1 MRLSAVSL
9 CALALSLL
17 PARLVAQGGG
27 GTLRGVVRDSADR
40 PLVNVEVVATP
51 GPHRARTD
59 SLGRFTMAGIGGGK
73 YILHARKLGYSAGES
88 TADIHGDGFADV
100 KITLDHRMADLDTV
114 VVREDGSCPERSLDG
129 FMCRRKRGDKGVFMD
144 YLDIDDKDP
153 LTTADLF
160 RDIPGFRD
168 RRAADAH
175 REPQDSRRERPSLH
189 GVARQ
194 RATGDGGQLRPGS
207 SVGPDGARGLP
218 GAGRRAQG
226 VSAVH
231 VGLGSWSAMRCG
243 GVLGHVRE
251 LVEQVTR

>member
-114 VVREDGSCPERSLDG
+114 VVREDGSCPDRSLDG

-160 RDIPGFRD
+160 RDIPGFRID
-168 RRAADAH
+168 VRPTRTGNRRIPVANGLHCMVSLVNGRPVTAANFVPDLPWDLMALEVYPAPGDVPKEYQ
-175 REPQDSRRERPSLH
+175 RYMWDSGAGQRC
-189 GVARQ
+189 GVAVYWDMF
-194 RATGDGGQLRPGS
+194 ANWS
-207 SVGPDGARGLP
+207 SR
-218 GAGRRAQG
+218 
-226 VSAVH
+226 
-231 VGLGSWSAMRCG
+231 
-243 GVLGHVRE
+243 
-251 LVEQVTR
+251 